1 MSGDSKSTNCPSCP
15 SLVGS
20 LGLLCRYK
28 RFLFWFGCSCR
39 PSTKY
44 FFLIVHYFNSFVLI
58 AQQTGQANVPGR
70 LSTVLQVC
78 GHAFLSI
85 VKATCPTT
93 ANENKVYTKAQRA
106 FIYRTPDSK
115 KIDGCVKIVRIYV
128 FRSTHA
134 QG

>member
-1 MSGDSKSTNCPSCP
+1 MVETEMNEDSKSTNCPSCP
-15 SLVGS
+15 SLVGW

-28 RFLFWFGCSCR
+28 SFCPALAALIDPVQIF
-39 PSTKY
+39 
-44 FFLIVHYFNSFVLI
+44 FFLTVHYFNALVPI
-58 AQQTGQANVPGR
+58 AQQAGQAVVLGR

-115 KIDGCVKIVRIYV
+115 NIY
-128 FRSTHA
+128 FCFKKEEIL
-134 QG
+134 